1 MIADRVLYRI
11 TIKTVGYGA
20 VSVNVW
26 KRMERCVG
34 TYEGRRRSGKG
45 VRTPTSVFV
54 MFVVSEV
61 SAGFWGVLHTVPA
74 VRRMFLVTKDSK
86 SNK

>member
-34 TYEGRRRSGKG
+34 TYEGRRHSGKG
-45 VRTPTSVFV
+45 ARTPTLVFV
-54 MFVVSEV
+54 MFVVS
-61 SAGFWGVLHTVPA
+61 
-74 VRRMFLVTKDSK
+74 
-86 SNK
+86 